1 MKAKI
6 KGRDDLEKDTMV
18 GRRVIFEFNKS
29 YPVIMSPML
38 DKEALKEPFLEYLNY
53 YYDINELKIKM

>member
-6 KGRDDLEKDTMV
+6 KNRPDLGKMNV

-29 YPVIMSPML
+29 YPVVLSPML
-38 DKEALKEPFLEYLNY
+38 DKESLKEPFLS
-53 YYDINELKIKM
+53 I